1 MSTATP
7 LLPSGAESGV
17 KAGNKYLRA
26 NNIMSL
32 GFFGIFF
39 AFNTV
44 QVWIYFNL
52 FVQAF
57 QSQLNETLG
66 YICLGSLY
74 GAFTLVAIVGPK
86 IVDMISPKY
95 LLWNTIF

>member
-7 LLPSGAESGV
+7 LLPSGAESGI

-44 QVWIYFNL
+44 QV
-52 FVQAF
+52 
-57 QSQLNETLG
+57 
-66 YICLGSLY
+66 
-74 GAFTLVAIVGPK
+74 
-86 IVDMISPKY
+86 
-95 LLWNTIF
+95 